1 MAKTV
6 MDHDQIAAALDAM
19 AKTICER
26 PGDGPWAV
34 VGIRRGGEN
43 LARRLA
49 RRIAEQTGTEPPVG
63 MVDITLYRDDGFG
76 PHDWPVIGET
86 MIGFRLRDHTV
97 VLVDDVLY
105 TGRTVRAAI
114 DVLLDYGRPRSLRL
128 AVLVDRG
135 LRELPIR
142 GDAVGETLETTEQ
155 EHVDVV
161 VAEQHDPAD
170 AVTVRIRE
178 GAEGGES

>member
-1 MAKTV
+1 MATLV
-6 MDHDQIAAALDAM
+6 MKAAEVEAALGTM
-19 AKTICER
+19 AATLCR
-26 PGDGPWAV
+26 DPSDGPWAV

-49 RRIAEQTGTEPPVG
+49 AHMRTHSGTEPPLG

-76 PHDWPVIGET
+76 PHDWPIIGPTNIEFEMKRYT
-86 MIGFRLRDHTV
+86 I

-114 DVLLDYGRPRSLRL
+114 DAMLDYGRPRAMRL

-135 LRELPIR
+135 LHELPIR
-142 GDAVGETLETTEQ
+142 GDAVGLTLETQPT
-155 EHVDVV
+155 EHVDVR
-161 VAEQHDPAD
+161 VAPEPSAED
-170 AVTVRIRE
+170 AVFVGPAADR
-178 GAEGGES
+178 GGEA